1 MGYAVFFLVILL
13 SNIIQG
19 ITGFAGT
26 ILAMPPSLMLVGYD
40 TAKPVLNV
48 LGLLSGIYVFAGH
61 RKHVCWGELK
71 KIVAV
76 MAAGIVGG
84 IFLKGFFAG
93 RERALYALLGLFV
106 VCLSLQGLHKLW
118 RDWLGTQE
126 DAAAAVEVAAEAK
139 AAAGAKTAE
148 VKAAAGAK
156 AAEAKAAAEGKA
168 SGLDKAGLYLLL
180 GLAGIVHGIFV
191 SGGPLLIGYLTKRIQ
206 DKVSFRATISTVWVV
221 LNTIILLD
229 DIRSGLW
236 NPELVK
242 IQVASI
248 PFLLAGMAVGSRLY
262 AKMSQRLFMLITYVL
277 LFVSGISLLIK

>member
-126 DAAAAVEVAAEAK
+126 DAAAGAEAAAEAK

-148 VKAAAGAK
+148 
-156 AAEAKAAAEGKA
+156 AKAAAEGKA
-168 SGLDKAGLYLLL
+168 AGPDKAGLYLLL

-262 AKMSQRLFMLITYVL
+262 AKMSQRLFMLIIYVL

>member
-93 RERALYALLGLFV
+93 RERVLYALLGLFV

-126 DAAAAVEVAAEAK
+126 DA
-139 AAAGAKTAE
+139 T
-148 VKAAAGAK
+148 AGAK
-156 AAEAKAAAEGKA
+156 AAEA
-168 SGLDKAGLYLLL
+168 KAGLYLLL

-242 IQVASI
+242 IQAASI

>member
-93 RERALYALLGLFV
+93 RERVLYALLGLFV

-126 DAAAAVEVAAEAK
+126 DAAA
-139 AAAGAKTAE
+139 GAKTAD
-148 VKAAAGAK
+148 
-156 AAEAKAAAEGKA
+156 AKAAAEGKA
-168 SGLDKAGLYLLL
+168 AGPDKAGLYLLL

-262 AKMSQRLFMLITYVL
+262 AKMSQRLFMLSTYVL

>member
-84 IFLKGFFAG
+84 IFLKGYFAG

-126 DAAAAVEVAAEAK
+126 DAAAGAE
-139 AAAGAKTAE
+139 
-148 VKAAAGAK
+148 

-168 SGLDKAGLYLLL
+168 AGPDKAGLYLLL

>member
-126 DAAAAVEVAAEAK
+126 DAAAGAEAAAEAK

-148 VKAAAGAK
+148 
-156 AAEAKAAAEGKA
+156 AKAAAEGKA
-168 SGLDKAGLYLLL
+168 AGPDKAGLYLLL

-262 AKMSQRLFMLITYVL
+262 AKMSQRLFVLITYVL

>member
-126 DAAAAVEVAAEAK
+126 DAAAGAEAAAEAK

-148 VKAAAGAK
+148 
-156 AAEAKAAAEGKA
+156 AKAAAEGKA
-168 SGLDKAGLYLLL
+168 AGPDKAGLSLLL

>member
-126 DAAAAVEVAAEAK
+126 DAAAGAEAAAEAK

-148 VKAAAGAK
+148 
-156 AAEAKAAAEGKA
+156 AKAAAEGKA
-168 SGLDKAGLYLLL
+168 AGPDKAGLYLLL

-277 LFVSGISLLIK
+277 LFVSGISLLLQ

>member
-84 IFLKGFFAG
+84 IFLKGYFAG

-126 DAAAAVEVAAEAK
+126 DSAAGAETAEDK
-139 AAAGAKTAE
+139 AAAGAKT
-148 VKAAAGAK
+148 
-156 AAEAKAAAEGKA
+156 AEAKAAAEGKA
-168 SGLDKAGLYLLL
+168 AGPDKAGLYLLL

-242 IQVASI
+242 IQAASI

-277 LFVSGISLLIK
+277 LFVSGISLLLK

>member
-126 DAAAAVEVAAEAK
+126 DAAAGAEAAAEA
-139 AAAGAKTAE
+139 
-148 VKAAAGAK
+148 KAAAGAK

-168 SGLDKAGLYLLL
+168 AGPDKAGLYLLL

-191 SGGPLLIGYLTKRIQ
+191 SGGPLLIGYLTRRIQ

>member
-93 RERALYALLGLFV
+93 RERALYALLGPLV

-126 DAAAAVEVAAEAK
+126 DAAAGAEAAAEA
-139 AAAGAKTAE
+139 
-148 VKAAAGAK
+148 KAAAGAK

-168 SGLDKAGLYLLL
+168 AGPDKAGLYLLL

>member
-93 RERALYALLGLFV
+93 RERVLYALLGLFV

-126 DAAAAVEVAAEAK
+126 DAAAGAEAAAEA
-139 AAAGAKTAE
+139 
-148 VKAAAGAK
+148 KAAAGAK

-168 SGLDKAGLYLLL
+168 AGPDKAGLYLLL

-242 IQVASI
+242 IQAASI

>member
-84 IFLKGFFAG
+84 IFLKGYFAG

-126 DAAAAVEVAAEAK
+126 DAAAGAETAEDK
-139 AAAGAKTAE
+139 AAAGAKT
-148 VKAAAGAK
+148 
-156 AAEAKAAAEGKA
+156 AEAKAAAEGKA
-168 SGLDKAGLYLLL
+168 AGPDKAGLYLLL

-242 IQVASI
+242 IQAASI

>member
-126 DAAAAVEVAAEAK
+126 DAAAGAEAAAEAK

-148 VKAAAGAK
+148 
-156 AAEAKAAAEGKA
+156 AKAAAEGKA
-168 SGLDKAGLYLLL
+168 AGPDKAGLYLLL

-191 SGGPLLIGYLTKRIQ
+191 S
-206 DKVSFRATISTVWVV
+206 D
-221 LNTIILLD
+221 
-229 DIRSGLW
+229 
-236 NPELVK
+236 
-242 IQVASI
+242 
-248 PFLLAGMAVGSRLY
+248 
-262 AKMSQRLFMLITYVL
+262 
-277 LFVSGISLLIK
+277 

>member
-93 RERALYALLGLFV
+93 RERVLYALLGLFV

-126 DAAAAVEVAAEAK
+126 DA
-139 AAAGAKTAE
+139 T
-148 VKAAAGAK
+148 AGAK

-168 SGLDKAGLYLLL
+168 AGPDKAGLYLLL

>member
-126 DAAAAVEVAAEAK
+126 DAAAGAEAAAEAK

-148 VKAAAGAK
+148 
-156 AAEAKAAAEGKA
+156 AKAAAEGKA
-168 SGLDKAGLYLLL
+168 AGPDKAGLYLLL

-206 DKVSFRATISTVWVV
+206 DKVSFRATISTVWGV
-221 LNTIILLD
+221 LNTIILY
-229 DIRSGLW
+229 
-236 NPELVK
+236 
-242 IQVASI
+242 
-248 PFLLAGMAVGSRLY
+248 LY
-262 AKMSQRLFMLITYVL
+262 QFRVMEPGTGKDTGGFHT
-277 LFVSGISLLIK
+277 FPVSGHGGWKPALCEDEPAPVHADYICTFVCVGNFPVNKVKEI

>member
-93 RERALYALLGLFV
+93 RERVLYALLGLFV

-126 DAAAAVEVAAEAK
+126 DA
-139 AAAGAKTAE
+139 T
-148 VKAAAGAK
+148 AGAK

-168 SGLDKAGLYLLL
+168 AGPDKAGLYLLL

-242 IQVASI
+242 IQAASI

>member
-71 KIVAV
+71 KIVAG
-76 MAAGIVGG
+76 MAAGMVGG

-126 DAAAAVEVAAEAK
+126 DAAAGAEAAAEA
-139 AAAGAKTAE
+139 
-148 VKAAAGAK
+148 KAAAGAK
-156 AAEAKAAAEGKA
+156 AAEAKAAAEGSA
-168 SGLDKAGLYLLL
+168 AGPDKAGLYLLL

>member
-126 DAAAAVEVAAEAK
+126 DAAAGAEAAAEA
-139 AAAGAKTAE
+139 
-148 VKAAAGAK
+148 KAAAGAK

-168 SGLDKAGLYLLL
+168 AGPDKAGLYLLL

-206 DKVSFRATISTVWVV
+206 DKVSFRATISTGWVV

>member
-84 IFLKGFFAG
+84 IFLKGYFAG

-126 DAAAAVEVAAEAK
+126 DAAAGAETAEAK

-148 VKAAAGAK
+148 
-156 AAEAKAAAEGKA
+156 AKAAAEGKA
-168 SGLDKAGLYLLL
+168 AGPDKAGLYLLL

-236 NPELVK
+236 IPELVK
-242 IQVASI
+242 IQAASI

-277 LFVSGISLLIK
+277 LFVSGISLLLK

>member
-126 DAAAAVEVAAEAK
+126 DAAAGAEAAAEAK

-148 VKAAAGAK
+148 
-156 AAEAKAAAEGKA
+156 AKAAAEGKA
-168 SGLDKAGLYLLL
+168 AGPDKAGLYLLL

-221 LNTIILLD
+221 LNTIIMLD

-242 IQVASI
+242 IQVVSI

>member
-76 MAAGIVGG
+76 MAVGIVGG

-93 RERALYALLGLFV
+93 RERMLYALLGLFV
-106 VCLSLQGLHKLW
+106 VCLSVQGLWKL
-118 RDWLGTQE
+118 RMERQE
-126 DAAAAVEVAAEAK
+126 EAK
-139 AAAGAKTAE
+139 GQAGGGLSGKPKGEPAPADGVGRHGTH
-148 VKAAAGAK
+148 VGGAD
-156 AAEAKAAAEGKA
+156 G
-168 SGLDKAGLYLLL
+168 
-180 GLAGIVHGIFV
+180 
-191 SGGPLLIGYLTKRIQ
+191 
-206 DKVSFRATISTVWVV
+206 
-221 LNTIILLD
+221 
-229 DIRSGLW
+229 
-236 NPELVK
+236 
-242 IQVASI
+242 
-248 PFLLAGMAVGSRLY
+248 VG
-262 AKMSQRLFMLITYVL
+262 
-277 LFVSGISLLIK
+277 

>member
-126 DAAAAVEVAAEAK
+126 DAAAGAEAAAEAK

-148 VKAAAGAK
+148 
-156 AAEAKAAAEGKA
+156 AKAAAEGKA
-168 SGLDKAGLYLLL
+168 AGPDKAGLYLLL

>member
-126 DAAAAVEVAAEAK
+126 DAAAGAEAAAEAK
-139 AAAGAKTAE
+139 AAAGAKTAD
-148 VKAAAGAK
+148 
-156 AAEAKAAAEGKA
+156 AKAAAEGKA
-168 SGLDKAGLYLLL
+168 AGPDKAGLYLLL

-262 AKMSQRLFMLITYVL
+262 AKMSQRLFMLIKYVL